1 MKCSCGKLPTL
12 QQWQQEGMGGCASA
26 ACRQCL
32 GVLAQIM
39 KKAGLTPQAVDE
51 GSDGQISICAAASDT
66 GAVIFKGDGETYLIG
81 KQKHI

>member
-1 MKCSCGKLPTL
+1 
-12 QQWQQEGMGGCASA
+12 MGGCASA

-39 KKAGLTPQAVDE
+39 EKAGLTPQAVDE

-66 GAVIFKGDGETYLIG
+66 GAEIFKGDGETYLIG